1 MTGVVCINKPIGKS
15 SHFAVA
21 VIRRITKI
29 KKVGHTGT
37 LDPLAT
43 GVLPI
48 CIGREATRLSDL
60 IMNSDK
66 EYRAVL
72 KLGIST
78 TTQDSEGEIT
88 SQREVNVNKEQLL
101 DTINSFVGKI
111 SQIPPMYSA
120 IKIDGKKLYE
130 LARKGVEVERK
141 PREVTINY
149 INLLNAD
156 LENNTVEILVGC
168 TKGTYIRTLCNDIGE
183 KLGCG
188 GYMASLVRTKC
199 GGFSIE
205 ESVTLEEFERLY
217 NEGKAETVL
226 VSPDTI
232 LESKGVAKE

>member
-43 GVLPI
+43 GVLPV
-48 CIGREATRLSDL
+48 CIGREATRLSQL
-60 IMNSDK
+60 IMDSDK
-66 EYRAVL
+66 EYKAVL
-72 KLGIST
+72 KLGVST
-78 TTQDSEGEIT
+78 TTQDSEGEILA
-88 SQREVNVNKEQLL
+88 QKEVNVTNEQ
-101 DTINSFVGKI
+101 IEKAVESFVGEI

-141 PREVTINY
+141 PRIVTINY
-149 INLLNAD
+149 INILNISGD
-156 LENNTVEILVGC
+156 EVEMVIGC

-188 GYMASLVRTKC
+188 GFMKSLIRTKC

-205 ESVTLEEFERLY
+205 NSITLEEFEELY
-217 NEGKAETVL
+217 NKGEAEKVIT
-226 VSPDTI
+226 SPEDIIKQKT
-232 LESKGVAKE
+232 EEK

>member
-43 GVLPI
+43 GVLPV
-48 CIGREATRLSDL
+48 CIGREATKLSQL
-60 IMNSDK
+60 IMDSDK

-78 TTQDSEGEIT
+78 TTQDSEGEIL
-88 SQREVNVNKEQLL
+88 SQKEVNVTNEQ
-101 DTINSFVGKI
+101 IEKAVESFVGEI

-141 PREVTINY
+141 PRIVTINY
-149 INLLNAD
+149 INILNISGD
-156 LENNTVEILVGC
+156 EVEMVIGC
-168 TKGTYIRTLCNDIGE
+168 TKGTYIRTLCNDIGDA
-183 KLGCG
+183 LGCG
-188 GYMASLVRTKC
+188 GFMKSLVRTKC

-205 ESVTLEEFERLY
+205 NSITLEEFEELY
-217 NEGKAETVL
+217 NKGEAESVI
-226 VSPDTI
+226 VSPEDIMKKKT
-232 LESKGVAKE
+232 EEK

>member
-43 GVLPI
+43 GVLPV
-48 CIGREATRLSDL
+48 CIGREATRLSQL
-60 IMNSDK
+60 IMDSDK
-66 EYRAVL
+66 EYKAVL
-72 KLGIST
+72 KLGVST
-78 TTQDSEGEIT
+78 TTQDSEGEILA
-88 SQREVNVNKEQLL
+88 QKEVNVTNEQ
-101 DTINSFVGKI
+101 IEKAVESFVGEI

-141 PREVTINY
+141 PRIVTINY
-149 INLLNAD
+149 INILNISGD
-156 LENNTVEILVGC
+156 EVEMLIGC

-188 GYMASLVRTKC
+188 GFMKSLIRTKC

-205 ESVTLEEFERLY
+205 NSITLEEFEELY
-217 NEGKAETVL
+217 NKGEAEKVIT
-226 VSPDTI
+226 SPEDIIKQKT
-232 LESKGVAKE
+232 EEK

>member
-43 GVLPI
+43 GVLPV
-48 CIGREATRLSDL
+48 CIGREATKLSQL
-60 IMNSDK
+60 IMDSDK

-78 TTQDSEGEIT
+78 TTQDSEGEIL
-88 SQREVNVNKEQLL
+88 SQKEVNVTNEQ
-101 DTINSFVGKI
+101 IEKAVESFVGEI

-141 PREVTINY
+141 PRIVTINY
-149 INLLNAD
+149 INILNINGD
-156 LENNTVEILVGC
+156 EVEMVIGC
-168 TKGTYIRTLCNDIGE
+168 TKGTYIRTLCNDIGDA
-183 KLGCG
+183 LGCG
-188 GYMASLVRTKC
+188 GFMKSLVRTKC

-205 ESVTLEEFERLY
+205 NSITLEEFEELY
-217 NEGKAETVL
+217 NKGEAESVI
-226 VSPDTI
+226 VSPEDIMKKKT
-232 LESKGVAKE
+232 EEK

>member
-43 GVLPI
+43 GVLPV
-48 CIGREATRLSDL
+48 CIGREATKLSQL
-60 IMNSDK
+60 IMDSDK

-78 TTQDSEGEIT
+78 TTQDSEGEIL
-88 SQREVNVNKEQLL
+88 SQKEVNVTNEQ
-101 DTINSFVGKI
+101 IEKAVESFVGEI

-141 PREVTINY
+141 PRIVTINY
-149 INLLNAD
+149 INILNINGD
-156 LENNTVEILVGC
+156 EVEMVIGC
-168 TKGTYIRTLCNDIGE
+168 TKGTYIRTLCNDIGDS
-183 KLGCG
+183 LGCG
-188 GYMASLVRTKC
+188 GFMKSLVRTKC

-205 ESVTLEEFERLY
+205 NSITLEEFEELY
-217 NEGKAETVL
+217 NKGEAESVI
-226 VSPDTI
+226 VSPEDIMKKKT
-232 LESKGVAKE
+232 EEK

>member
-43 GVLPI
+43 GVLPV
-48 CIGREATRLSDL
+48 CIGREATKLSQL
-60 IMNSDK
+60 IMDSDK

-78 TTQDSEGEIT
+78 TTQDSEGEIL
-88 SQREVNVNKEQLL
+88 SQKEVNVTDEQ
-101 DTINSFVGKI
+101 IEKAVESFVGEI

-141 PREVTINY
+141 PRIVTINY
-149 INLLNAD
+149 INILNISGD
-156 LENNTVEILVGC
+156 EVEMVIGC
-168 TKGTYIRTLCNDIGE
+168 TKGTYIRTLCNDIGDA
-183 KLGCG
+183 LGCG
-188 GYMASLVRTKC
+188 GFMKSLVRTKC

-205 ESVTLEEFERLY
+205 NSITLEEFEELY
-217 NEGKAETVL
+217 NKGEAERVI
-226 VSPDTI
+226 VSPEDIMKKKT
-232 LESKGVAKE
+232 EEK

>member
-1 MTGVVCINKPIGKS
+1 MTGVVNINKPIGRS

-48 CIGREATRLSDL
+48 CIGREATKLSQL
-60 IMNSDK
+60 IMDSDK
-66 EYRAVL
+66 EYKAVL

-88 SQREVNVNKEQLL
+88 SQREVFASKEE
-101 DTINSFVGKI
+101 IEKAIKSFVGEI
-111 SQIPPMYSA
+111 EQIPPMYSA
-120 IKIDGKKLYE
+120 IKINGKKLYE

-141 PREVTINY
+141 SRVVTIKY
-149 INLLNAD
+149 INVLNIDMQEKEA
-156 LENNTVEILVGC
+156 EIVIGC

-188 GYMASLVRTKC
+188 GFMKSLIRTKC
-199 GGFSIE
+199 GGFDIENSI
-205 ESVTLEEFERLY
+205 TLEEFEELF
-217 NEGKAETVL
+217 NQGKAEKVI
-226 VSPDTI
+226 VPPEVI
-232 LESKGVAKE
+232 KERE

>member
-43 GVLPI
+43 GVLPV
-48 CIGREATRLSDL
+48 CIGREATKLSQL
-60 IMNSDK
+60 IMDSDK

-78 TTQDSEGEIT
+78 TTQDSEGEIL
-88 SQREVNVNKEQLL
+88 SQKEVNVTNEQIEK
-101 DTINSFVGKI
+101 TVESFVGEI

-141 PREVTINY
+141 PRIVTINY
-149 INLLNAD
+149 INILNINGD
-156 LENNTVEILVGC
+156 EVEMVIGC
-168 TKGTYIRTLCNDIGE
+168 TKGTYIRTLCNDIGDA
-183 KLGCG
+183 LGCG
-188 GYMASLVRTKC
+188 GFMKSLVRTKC

-205 ESVTLEEFERLY
+205 NSITLEEFEELY
-217 NEGKAETVL
+217 NKGDAESVI
-226 VSPDTI
+226 VSPEDIMKKKT
-232 LESKGVAKE
+232 EE

>member
-43 GVLPI
+43 GVLPV
-48 CIGREATRLSDL
+48 CIGREATKLSQL
-60 IMNSDK
+60 IMDSDK

-78 TTQDSEGEIT
+78 TTQDSEGEIL
-88 SQREVNVNKEQLL
+88 SQKEVNVTNEQ
-101 DTINSFVGKI
+101 IEKAVESFVGEI

-141 PREVTINY
+141 PRIVTINY
-149 INLLNAD
+149 INILNISGD
-156 LENNTVEILVGC
+156 EVEMVIGC
-168 TKGTYIRTLCNDIGE
+168 TKGTYIRTLCNDIGDA
-183 KLGCG
+183 LGCG
-188 GYMASLVRTKC
+188 GFMKSLVRTKC

-205 ESVTLEEFERLY
+205 NSITLEEFEELY
-217 NEGKAETVL
+217 NKGEAESVI
-226 VSPDTI
+226 VSPEDIMKKKT
-232 LESKGVAKE
+232 EAE

>member
-43 GVLPI
+43 GVLPV
-48 CIGREATRLSDL
+48 CIGREATKLSQL
-60 IMNSDK
+60 IMDSDK

-78 TTQDSEGEIT
+78 TTQDSEGEIL
-88 SQREVNVNKEQLL
+88 SQKEVNVTNEQIKEAVE
-101 DTINSFVGKI
+101 SFIGEI

-141 PREVTINY
+141 PRIVTINY
-149 INLLNAD
+149 INILNISGD
-156 LENNTVEILVGC
+156 EVEMVIGC
-168 TKGTYIRTLCNDIGE
+168 TKGTYIRTLCNDIGDA
-183 KLGCG
+183 LGCG
-188 GYMASLVRTKC
+188 GFMKSLVRTKC

-205 ESVTLEEFERLY
+205 NSITLEEFEELY
-217 NEGKAETVL
+217 NKGEAESVI
-226 VSPDTI
+226 VSPEDIIKKKT
-232 LESKGVAKE
+232 EAE

>member
-43 GVLPI
+43 GVLPV
-48 CIGREATRLSDL
+48 CIGREATKLSQL
-60 IMNSDK
+60 IMDSDK

-78 TTQDSEGEIT
+78 TTQDSEGEIL
-88 SQREVNVNKEQLL
+88 SKKEVNVTNEQ
-101 DTINSFVGKI
+101 IEKAVESFVGEI

-141 PREVTINY
+141 PRIVTINY
-149 INLLNAD
+149 IKILNINGD
-156 LENNTVEILVGC
+156 EVEMVIGC
-168 TKGTYIRTLCNDIGE
+168 TKGTYIRTLCNDIGDA
-183 KLGCG
+183 LGCG
-188 GYMASLVRTKC
+188 GFMKSLVRTKC

-205 ESVTLEEFERLY
+205 NSITLEEFEELY
-217 NEGKAETVL
+217 NKGEAESVI
-226 VSPDTI
+226 VSPEDIMKKKT
-232 LESKGVAKE
+232 EEK

>member
-43 GVLPI
+43 GVLPV
-48 CIGREATRLSDL
+48 CIGREATKLSQL
-60 IMNSDK
+60 IMDSDK

-88 SQREVNVNKEQLL
+88 SQREVNVTEDMIKEAVKGF
-101 DTINSFVGKI
+101 IGEI

-130 LARKGVEVERK
+130 LARKGIEVERK
-141 PREVTINY
+141 SRVVTINY
-149 INLLNAD
+149 INILNIN
-156 LENNTVEILVGC
+156 LEENEVEMVIGC

-183 KLGCG
+183 ALGCG
-188 GYMASLVRTKC
+188 GFMKSLVRTKC

-205 ESVTLEEFERLY
+205 NSITLEEFEELY
-217 NEGKAETVL
+217 NKGEAEKVIVSPEEIVARKMETV
-226 VSPDTI
+226 
-232 LESKGVAKE
+232 

>member
-1 MTGVVCINKPIGKS
+1 MTGVVNINKPIGRS

-21 VIRRITKI
+21 VIRRVTKI

-48 CIGREATRLSDL
+48 CIGREATKLSQL
-60 IMNSDK
+60 IMDSEK
-66 EYRAVL
+66 EYMAVL
-72 KLGIST
+72 KLGATT

-88 SQREVNVNKEQLL
+88 SEKEVLS
-101 DTINSFVGKI
+101 TIDDIKDAVKSFVGEI

-141 PREVTINY
+141 PRNVTIYY
-149 INLLNAD
+149 INILNID
-156 LENNTVEILVGC
+156 MEEKEVEFTVGC
-168 TKGTYIRTLCNDIGE
+168 SKGTYIRTLCNDIGE

-188 GYMASLVRTKC
+188 GFMKSLVRTKC
-199 GGFSIE
+199 GGFDIKDSI
-205 ESVTLEEFERLY
+205 TLEEFEKLF
-217 NEGKAETVL
+217 NEGKAEEIL

-232 LESKGVAKE
+232 KERK